1 MLDKEIIIQQVI
13 PDRMIWYAC
22 LIFTY
27 DPACPGKLTKIWVT
41 DTSRIPGLMQFSV
54 YYGLAGLEQAV
65 IERS

>member
-1 MLDKEIIIQQVI
+1 MLDKEIITQQVI
-13 PDRMIWYAC
+13 PDGMIRYFHF
-22 LIFTY
+22 INTY